1 MTRWI
6 ALPERWPA
14 LLAVLIALLLRGGIA
29 EGYMIGTDRSGSI
42 TVQLCSGRT
51 MVMPMPGHP
60 GGDHDGQPREMPCPF
75 GVLAAPAM
83 PSAPPVIASLPI
95 LIAPAFTAA
104 FLPTF
109 LKPQAAAPPP
119 PATGPPAAA

>member
-1 MTRWI
+1 M
-6 ALPERWPA
+6 PA
-14 LLAVLIALLLRGGIA
+14 LLAVLLALLLRGGMPD
-29 EGYMIGTDRSGSI
+29 GYMIGADASGAI
-42 TVQLCSGRT
+42 TVELCSGKA
-51 MVMPMPGHP
+51 MVMPMPMGH
-60 GGDHDGQPREMPCPF
+60 GDHHGQPREMPCPF

-95 LIAPAFTAA
+95 LIAPAFIAA